1 MPEENPRPPPTLPPP
16 TLPSTNL
23 TREQQVRFYNY
34 LKDLLNRGNIIQN
47 VRDDRQLLLFVA
59 VKIGDLE
66 LVREAIEVYGADA
79 NRGITLNNAR
89 LLALL

>member
-1 MPEENPRPPPTLPPP
+1 MPEENPCPPP

-23 TREQQVRFYNY
+23 SREQQVRFYNY

-59 VKIGDLE
+59 VKIGDVNLCE
-66 LVREAIEVYGADA
+66 KQ
-79 NRGITLNNAR
+79 
-89 LLALL
+89 